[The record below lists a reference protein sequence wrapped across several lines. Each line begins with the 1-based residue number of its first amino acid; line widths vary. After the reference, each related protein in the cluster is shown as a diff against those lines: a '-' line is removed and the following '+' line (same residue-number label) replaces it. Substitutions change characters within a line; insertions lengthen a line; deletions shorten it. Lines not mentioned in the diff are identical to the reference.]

1 MHKQDNTNRD
11 PGLDA
16 IMESMYKAAA
26 KEPLNDEAK
35 ECPECGKVH
44 PINASCGGAHEANSL
59 DDWNDKMNKDDDQY
73 NTSNQVHPDLDD
85 AANGSLI
92 EWINTQADGE
102 NGEAFVANLIQ
113 FIKDTEGVDDDDTG
127 RVPSA
132 QDYNDIARG
141 RSTSWSQGKNI

>member
-11 PGLDA
+11 PGLDS
-16 IMESMYKAAA
+16 IIESMYTAVA
-26 KEPLNDEAK
+26 KEPLSEKNAIAKDVVKEA
-35 ECPECGKVH
+35 PD
-44 PINASCGGAHEANSL
+44 NSL
-59 DDWNDKMNKDDDQY
+59 DDWNDKMNKDDDPDDQY

-141 RSTSWSQGKNI
+141 RPTSWSQGKK

>member
-11 PGLDA
+11 PGLDS
-16 IMESMYKAAA
+16 IIESMYTAVA
-26 KEPLNDEAK
+26 KEPLSEKNAIAKDVVKEA
-35 ECPECGKVH
+35 PD
-44 PINASCGGAHEANSL
+44 NSL
-59 DDWNDKMNKDDDQY
+59 DDWNDKMNKDDDPDDQY

-102 NGEAFVANLIQ
+102 NGEFVANLIQ

-132 QDYNDIARG
+132 QDYNDIAQG
-141 RSTSWSQGKNI
+141 RATSWSQGKK